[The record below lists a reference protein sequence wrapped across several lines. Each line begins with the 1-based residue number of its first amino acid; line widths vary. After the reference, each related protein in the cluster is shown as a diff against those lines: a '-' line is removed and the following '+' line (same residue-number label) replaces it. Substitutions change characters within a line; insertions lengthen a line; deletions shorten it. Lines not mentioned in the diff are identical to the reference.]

1 MVRDRTGLLDRRA
14 RGGRALPLPGPLELM
29 TRDELLYGHRVELA
43 LTHEVT
49 GASGC
54 VKET

>member
-1 MVRDRTGLLDRRA
+1 
-14 RGGRALPLPGPLELM
+14 M

>member
-1 MVRDRTGLLDRRA
+1 
-14 RGGRALPLPGPLELM
+14 M
-29 TRDELLYGHRVELA
+29 TRDELLYGQVELA
-43 LTHEVT
+43 LTHVVT